1 MGRSL
6 DDLLF
11 SLSIFVNAFPLD
23 RNNSGLK
30 IVRCVGDP
38 IPQLAYLFT
47 GGGLYRFSSRDYT
60 TNKRIYMEGF
70 MVPATYVADDGLKW
84 HH

>member
-30 IVRCVGDP
+30 IVRWVGDP

-60 TNKRIYMEGF
+60 TNKRIYMEGS